1 MASGSQ
7 CIIRKT
13 VAVCLCLFL
22 TACIPADF
30 KNIDGTATGQ
40 NPAQTSAQSEFSR
53 DADVSAAIAYAEHY
67 VAALS
72 LASTSGDTAYLRS
85 LGSPDC
91 VNCEI
96 YPELYEAV
104 YQDGGYFVREPW
116 KVISSEVNEVAD
128 GFEILTTISAP
139 PTRWRMHR
147 DEPEKTKGVEIY
159 RVGFVVAT
167 KPELKI
173 IDMFSLE

>member
-1 MASGSQ
+1 MPSASFGALAKS
-7 CIIRKT
+7 I
-13 VAVCLCLFL
+13 AACLCFL
-22 TACIPADF
+22 LPACIPD
-30 KNIDGTATGQ
+30 DLEEQATK
-40 NPAQTSAQSEFSR
+40 PAKESSSQTSVRTEPPIGT
-53 DADVSAAIAYAEHY
+53 DISAAIAYAEHY
-67 VAALS
+67 VEALS

-96 YPELYEAV
+96 YPELYESV
-104 YQDGGYFVREPW
+104 YRDGGYFVRNPW
-116 KVISSEVNEVAD
+116 KVISSEVNELAD

-147 DEPEKTKGVEIY
+147 NEPEKTKGIETY
-159 RVGFVVAT
+159 RIGFVVST
-167 KPELKI
+167 EPEMKI

>member
-1 MASGSQ
+1 ML
-7 CIIRKT
+7 
-13 VAVCLCLFL
+13 AVSFGALHKPIAACLCFLL
-22 TACIPADF
+22 TACIPGDI
-30 KNIDGTATGQ
+30 KEQATKPTDQGSS
-40 NPAQTSAQSEFSR
+40 QTSVKSKFSGA
-53 DADVSAAIAYAEHY
+53 ADVSTAIAYAEHY
-67 VAALS
+67 VEALS

-96 YPELYEAV
+96 YPELYESV

-116 KVISSEVNEVAD
+116 KVVSSEVSELAD

-147 DEPEKTKGVEIY
+147 DEPEKTKGVETY
-159 RVGFVVAT
+159 RVGFVVTT

-173 IDMFSLE
+173 VDMFSLE